1 MVKSIHFKRQYWFTV
16 AVILVL
22 LVTNLPVYAQGSDDF
37 PEQHGNRLFIEDFTT
52 LVNRWDRLQTAK
64 YSADYKD
71 FGFQFDIRSPGF
83 PVWSLPRTTF
93 DLDRYYIDVNAAIMP
108 DSAPDSFV
116 GVTLNYQNEDNFY
129 VFGVSP
135 SGTFEVRAWD
145 DGAWADDPLI
155 EGEFEITDTI
165 RLQIEDNQGIF
176 VVGINGE
183 RLASFENNDL
193 SGGHFGLF
201 AQAGRGILQVSFDDY
216 SVYDIGVDS

>member
-1 MVKSIHFKRQYWFTV
+1 MVKSIRFNRQYLFTA

-22 LVTNLPVYAQGSDDF
+22 LVTNLPVYAQGGDDF

-71 FGFQFDIRSPGF
+71 FSYQFDIRSPGL

-93 DLDRYYIDVNAAIMP
+93 DLDRYYIEVKAEIMV
-108 DSAPDSFV
+108 DSAEDSFV
-116 GVTLNYQNEDNFY
+116 GVALNYQNEDNFY
-129 VFGVSP
+129 VFGVMP
-135 SGTFEVRAWD
+135 AGTFEVRSWD
-145 DGAWADDPLI
+145 NGTWADEPLI

-165 RLQIEDNQGIF
+165 LLQIEDNEGVFEI
-176 VVGINGE
+176 GINGE
-183 RLASFENNDL
+183 RLASFENSDR

-201 AQAGRGILQVSFDDY
+201 AQAGHGILQVSFDDY
-216 SVYDIGVDS
+216 TVYDIGVDS